1 MRAFIAVMVLSPH
14 AASADTITP
23 DRIAAALSKLE
34 ALAKGVVAD
43 GGVPGLAI
51 GVVHDDKVVFLK
63 GLGHREAGK
72 PEAVDADTV
81 FQIASLSKPV

>member
-14 AASADTITP
+14 AASAVTPERIT
-23 DRIAAALSKLE
+23 AALSKLE
-34 ALAKGVVAD
+34 LLAEGVVAD

-63 GLGHREAGK
+63 GFGHREAGK
-72 PEAVDADTV
+72 P
-81 FQIASLSKPV
+81 

>member
-23 DRIAAALSKLE
+23 ERIAAALSKLE
-34 ALAKGVVAD
+34 LLAEGVVAD

-51 GVVHDDKVVFLK
+51 GVVHD
-63 GLGHREAGK
+63 
-72 PEAVDADTV
+72 
-81 FQIASLSKPV
+81 